1 MAPAGVAMNAIGRE
15 SSPASSNTL
24 LKKPRP
30 GNASNIHRHVSAMMT
45 VEVIQGSSIRPRKKF
60 RHRQVACSTRAMAFV
75 RDLERHRAD
84 GEDEAVAHDGVEAV
98 VVDQVKVV
106 RSEEHT

>member
-1 MAPAGVAMNAIGRE
+1 MNAIGRE
-15 SSPASSNTL
+15 SSPASSSTL

-60 RHRQVACSTRAMAFV
+60 RHRQVACSTRAMASP
-75 RDLERHRAD
+75 
-84 GEDEAVAHDGVEAV
+84 VAILSATELT
-98 VVDQVKVV
+98 VKT
-106 RSEEHT
+106 RLLRTTAWKPSSSIR